1 MNAFLRAMQTVAVFV
16 ASAALLAAC
25 SSTKLDDTPV
35 ESRTGSGL
43 SQPGAGGNTRLVGS
57 GSGSSGGSAGGAS
70 SSGADSANANSQ
82 TNVATMQAGGP
93 QGGAAGGGAG
103 AGTGTAAARPGAGG
117 GVGAGASSTLGVR
130 SGAGLPGDMSRVV
143 FFDFDSF
150 VLRED
155 ARPVVEAHARML
167 MADRSRRLVID
178 GHTDERG
185 SREYNL
191 ALGQKRADAVARA
204 LVLLGVQDTQ
214 IEAVSFGEERP
225 SDRAAG
231 EAAWAKN
238 RRAELKD
245 RQ

>member
-1 MNAFLRAMQTVAVFV
+1 MQTVAVFV

-82 TNVATMQAGGP
+82 TNVATMQAGGT

-130 SGAGLPGDMSRVV
+130 SGAGLAGDMSRVV